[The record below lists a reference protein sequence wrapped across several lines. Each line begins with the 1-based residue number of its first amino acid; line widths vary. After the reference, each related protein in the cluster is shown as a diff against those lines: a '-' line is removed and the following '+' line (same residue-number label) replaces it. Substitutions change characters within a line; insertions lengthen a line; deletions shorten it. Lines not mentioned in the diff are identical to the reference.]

1 MNLAGSELNKFVSE
15 RCVKVLGAKEL
26 ELESWRDREDREKE
40 VKLAQ
45 LQVQERE
52 TASVDTGGKFDDT
65 NDKFDAYMTKFE
77 LVMAIVKMCLT
88 V

>member
-1 MNLAGSELNKFVSE
+1 MASIDRIKEFSTLGWEMNLAGSELNKFVSE

-45 LQVQERE
+45 L
-52 TASVDTGGKFDDT
+52 
-65 NDKFDAYMTKFE
+65 
-77 LVMAIVKMCLT
+77 
-88 V
+88 

>member
-45 LQVQERE
+45 L
-52 TASVDTGGKFDDT
+52 
-65 NDKFDAYMTKFE
+65 
-77 LVMAIVKMCLT
+77 
-88 V
+88 